1 MSASCC
7 RNVQKQDH
15 LYLKYKLSGKWKT
28 EAFDGELHEK
38 WELKE
43 DGNMQQK
50 GYYIEKQD
58 TLYSATTR
66 IQIVEDDIVLFSII
80 KNSNPKIFIATSINE
95 KAIVFENKDYK
106 NPYQVKYEFIDNDN
120 YRRTI
125 RGYEKD
131 SLVIYEFNFKKV
143 K

>member
-1 MSASCC
+1 
-7 RNVQKQDH
+7 
-15 LYLKYKLSGKWKT
+15 LSGKWKT

-43 DGNMQQK
+43 DGSIQQK

-66 IQIVEDDIVLFSII
+66 IQKVEDDIVLFSII